1 MNKAHVPVI
10 SVSSCLEGGGPFFF
24 ATQYKREQ
32 QLVTWAMN
40 KNGRKFKIQIKLF
53 SKQAERIFFSTLV
66 TE

>member
-1 MNKAHVPVI
+1 MNKAQSAVLL
-10 SVSSCLEGGGPFFF
+10 VSSCLEGGGSFLF

-32 QLVTWAMN
+32 LVTWAIN